1 MMPHAPSQSIGQK
14 KIAGRKLH
22 VVEPA
27 ASAAHDSHH
36 PKCLETLMAYLY
48 CEEDGVNRQ
57 DSIHSDYAARP
68 EEYANEFTLFTCGI
82 LKGSWCCDQCN
93 ASLDTGDTAYL
104 VEYFNLRVLPTSRGA
119 RDYFIAGTTDN
130 VLLGDESL
138 VPSYR
143 LSGWL
148 PRKNQM
154 DLDVMQALEVFDLR
168 LRENSEEKADR
179 KSVIS
184 KLKTL
189 IEAYP
194 FCVAA
199 HIRASIG
206 VFSWIGIL
214 NGSEPDIRD
223 FWRSVRLPPPFEN
236 DFLHL
241 LKTAVLSDAELADKL
256 NDYVLIAESGE
267 SDPLA
272 QLYGEYPSTDAKC
285 GIKFVAP
292 ILRAFDALTN

>member
-1 MMPHAPSQSIGQK
+1 
-14 KIAGRKLH
+14 
-22 VVEPA
+22 
-27 ASAAHDSHH
+27 
-36 PKCLETLMAYLY
+36 MAYLY
-48 CEEDGVNRQ
+48 CEQDGISRQ

-68 EEYANEFTLFTCGI
+68 QEYANEFTLFSCGI
-82 LKGSWCCDQCN
+82 LKGSWCCDGCN

-104 VEYFNLRVLPTSRGA
+104 VEYFNLRVLPTSRKA
-119 RDYFIAGTTDN
+119 KDYFIAGTTN
-130 VLLGDESL
+130 SVLLGDESL

-168 LRENSEEKADR
+168 LRENLEGKADR

-206 VFSWIGIL
+206 VFSWTGIL
-214 NGSEPDIRD
+214 NGSESDIRD
-223 FWRSVRLPPPFEN
+223 FWRSVRLPSPSEN

-256 NDYVLIAESGE
+256 NDYVLIVASGE
-267 SDPLA
+267 SDPLVK
-272 QLYGEYPSTDAKC
+272 LYGEYPITDTKC

-292 ILRAFDALTN
+292 ILMAFDALKD